1 MVPTNSRNKKGKK
14 QPMAFAKNK
23 NQAILAM
30 VVLAAFVGNT
40 IYTVIKIYQENHPT
54 IVAATQNATN
64 SDPNNP
70 ALNQNPTGRETTPNS
85 AAIAPQDAPQDTN
98 IQQDANN
105 IYSQT
110 VNLQNGTAPQNSNVA
125 QNPATTASSENDVD
139 IIQKTARKY
148 NGKTVMISVSSSGRT
163 DPFMPSSEGLT
174 GAYAYL
180 TPPPETLP
188 VNNDASKVM
197 ATTVSGILYDKYS
210 PSAILNID
218 GTDYLVKR
226 GDTINKYRVLSIG
239 KTQVAVQLGR
249 NIYKA
254 GVGELL
260 TQASFNE
267 GNISNLNKRFG
278 GNEVS
283 INVKRK
289 GY

>member
-1 MVPTNSRNKKGKK
+1 MI
-14 QPMAFAKNK
+14 FAKNK

-30 VVLAAFVGNT
+30 VILAAFIGNT
-40 IYTVIKIYQENHPT
+40 IYTAVEIYKENHPAMVST
-54 IVAATQNATN
+54 PQNASVDT
-64 SDPNNP
+64 NNP
-70 ALNQNPTGRETTPNS
+70 ALPSEQDPENLAN
-85 AAIAPQDAPQDTN
+85 APQDAN
-98 IQQDANN
+98 VQQDANN

-110 VNLQNGTAPQNSNVA
+110 VGLQKGASPQGTNATPNLN
-125 QNPATTASSENDVD
+125 TTTSAENDVE
-139 IIQKTARKY
+139 IMQKTARKN
-148 NGKTVMISVSSSGRT
+148 NGKMVMISVSSAGRT
-163 DPFMPSSEGLT
+163 DPFMPSSEGYT

-188 VNNDASKVM
+188 TNTDASKVM
-197 ATTVSGILYDKYS
+197 ATTISGILYDKYS
-210 PSAILNID
+210 PSAILNIE
-218 GTDYLVKR
+218 GIDYLVKK
-226 GDTINKYRVLSIG
+226 GDIINKYRVLSIG

-278 GNEVS
+278 GNDVS

>member
-1 MVPTNSRNKKGKK
+1 MVPKNSRNKKGKK

-23 NQAILAM
+23 NQAILAL
-30 VVLAAFVGNT
+30 VVLAAFIGNT
-40 IYTVIKIYQENHPT
+40 IYTAIKIYKENNPT
-54 IVAATQNATN
+54 IIATPQDATT

-70 ALNQNPTGRETTPNS
+70 IRGGVIPSPTAVE
-85 AAIAPQDAPQDTN
+85 PQDAPKDSN

-110 VNLQNGTAPQNSNVA
+110 VNLQNGPNPQGPNAA
-125 QNPATTASSENDVD
+125 QNPAATTSGENEVD
-139 IIQKTARKY
+139 ILQKTARKY
-148 NGKTVMISVSSSGRT
+148 NNKTVMISVSSAGRV

-197 ATTVSGILYDKYS
+197 ATTISGILYDKYS

-226 GDTINKYRVLSIG
+226 GDIINKYKVLSIG